1 MAERSPW
8 GNFPAVI
15 RNGDLGELQQQ
26 PEYTLAKAGDTDA
39 AHDLAERLLRNGT
52 IDQIRN
58 IIGNDQPRIVPV
70 LAEEASGHNK
80 IPLAMAFEVGKRLG
94 LDVDV
99 SIFQTERV
107 ARTGEGA
114 DYRLAFNP
122 SFDGP
127 VKKGGKYLVFDD
139 TLTMG
144 GTIASLR
151 GFLENRGGNVIAAAV
166 MTAHLGAL
174 NIAVKPSMLE
184 AIDQKHGSAMNDFW
198 KETFGYGIDHLTQGE
213 AGHLRKSPSVDAIRT
228 RIIEARYA
236 VFSQA
241 HARKSS
247 AERSQLD
254 PEQTERVTPEIP
266 RPLASYHQA
275 LKKLEI
281 ISAPRHE
288 VLVAQCKLAIAEEF
302 YNSGRLDVPGAH
314 SAEIREQAHEEAL
327 LLMAQSGHESA
338 VSPLSKPKQR
348 IDNVIKKQTGPK
360 LDM

>member
-1 MAERSPW
+1 MAERAPW

-15 RNGDLGELQQQ
+15 RNGDLGELQLQ

-39 AHDLAERLLRNGT
+39 AQDMAERLVRNET
-52 IDQIRN
+52 INQIRN
-58 IIGNDQPRIVPV
+58 IIGNDKPRLVPV

-80 IPLAMAFEVGKRLG
+80 IPLAMAFEFGKRLG

-99 SIFQTERV
+99 SIYQTERV

-127 VKKGGKYLVFDD
+127 VTKGCKYLVFDD

-166 MTAHLGAL
+166 MTAHPGAL
-174 NIAVKPSMLE
+174 NIAIKPSMLE
-184 AIDQKHGSAMNDFW
+184 AIDQKHGPAMNDFW
-198 KETFGYGIDHLTQGE
+198 KETFGYGIDQLTQGE

-241 HARKSS
+241 HAGTSI
-247 AERSQLD
+247 AERSQRN
-254 PEQTERVTPEIP
+254 PEQTDRLTPEIP
-266 RPLASYHQA
+266 RPLQPYYQA
-275 LKKLEI
+275 LKKLES
-281 ISAPRHE
+281 ISAPVHE
-288 VLVAQCKLAIAEEF
+288 IFVAQCKLAIASDLYAKGEL
-302 YNSGRLDVPGAH
+302 GVPGAH
-314 SAEIREQAHEEAL
+314 SDKIRNQAQEEARK
-327 LLMAQSGHESA
+327 M
-338 VSPLSKPKQR
+338 LSNSEGYPTFSDGRKS
-348 IDNVIKKQTGPK
+348 KKAEKNTTKKIQGPG
-360 LDM
+360 LEI

>member
-1 MAERSPW
+1 MAERAPW
-8 GNFPAVI
+8 RDFPAVI
-15 RNGDLGELQQQ
+15 RNGDLGELQLQ

-39 AHDLAERLLRNGT
+39 AQDMAERLVRNET
-52 IDQIRN
+52 INQIRN
-58 IIGNDQPRIVPV
+58 IIGNDQPRLLPV

-99 SIFQTERV
+99 SIYQAERV

-127 VKKGGKYLVFDD
+127 VAKGGKYLVFDD

-166 MTAHLGAL
+166 MTAHPGAL
-174 NIAVKPSMLE
+174 SIAVKPGMLE
-184 AIDQKHGSAMNDFW
+184 AIDHKHGPAMNDFW
-198 KETFGYGIDHLTQGE
+198 KETFGYGIDQLTQGE

-228 RIIEARYA
+228 RIIEARNA

-241 HARKSS
+241 HAGTSI
-247 AERSQLD
+247 AERSQRS
-254 PEQTERVTPEIP
+254 PEQTDSLTPEIP
-266 RPLASYHQA
+266 RPLQPYHQA
-275 LKKLEI
+275 LKRLER
-281 ISAPRHE
+281 ISAPPHE
-288 VLVAQCKLAIAEEF
+288 IMVAQRKLAIASDLYANGE
-302 YNSGRLDVPGAH
+302 LDVPGAH
-314 SAEIREQAHEEAL
+314 SKYIRDQAHEEARKIL
-327 LLMAQSGHESA
+327 NNPENQFALSA
-338 VSPLSKPKQR
+338 VQASEKAERKSRRKSQL
-348 IDNVIKKQTGPK
+348 PK
-360 LDM
+360 LGI

>member
-198 KETFGYGIDHLTQGE
+198 KETFGYGIDQLTQGE

-228 RIIEARYA
+228 RIIEAR
-236 VFSQA
+236 
-241 HARKSS
+241 
-247 AERSQLD
+247 
-254 PEQTERVTPEIP
+254 
-266 RPLASYHQA
+266 LASYHQA